1 MAISLKSTASITS
14 AGLKVLVYGQAG
26 AGKTSLIKS
35 LPSPIVLSA
44 EGGLLSMSDA
54 EIPYIEID
62 RPETLR
68 EAFEWLT
75 GSAEAAQ
82 FQSVAL
88 DSISEIGEV
97 LLSSEKAKTKDPRLA
112 YGAMM
117 DQVSSLIRLFR
128 DLPGK
133 HVYMSAKL
141 EKMQDEMG
149 KVLYSPS
156 MPGAKT
162 GQQLPYFFDEVLA
175 LRVEVDDEGKTHRG
189 LLCDTDGKWLAK
201 DRSGKLDMWEP
212 ADLSHIIAKVSK

>member
-1 MAISLKSTASITS
+1 MAISLKSTASIAS

-26 AGKTSLIKS
+26 AGKTSLIKT
-35 LPSPIVLSA
+35 LPKPIVLSA
-44 EGGLLSMSDA
+44 EGGLLSIQDA
-54 EIPYIEID
+54 DLPFIEID
-62 RPETLR
+62 TPQTLR
-68 EAFEWLT
+68 EVYEWLT
-75 GSAEAAQ
+75 SSKEAAQ
-82 FQSVAL
+82 FESVAL

-117 DQVSSLIRLFR
+117 DQVGCLIRLFR

-175 LRVEVDDEGKTHRG
+175 LRIEIDDKEQMHRG

-212 ADLSHIIAKVSK
+212 ADLSQIISKVCR